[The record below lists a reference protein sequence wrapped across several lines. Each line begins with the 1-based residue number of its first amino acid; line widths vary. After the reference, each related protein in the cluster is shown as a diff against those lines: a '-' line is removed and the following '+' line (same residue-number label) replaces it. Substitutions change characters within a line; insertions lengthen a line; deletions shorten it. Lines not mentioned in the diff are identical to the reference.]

1 MIGKITKEAGTVYLI
16 YKGDGLGGLTPNE
29 MYTYREY
36 AAIAEVSQNCMQS
49 RLGSRQYVTDWD
61 LRNKRKD
68 CNDKHS
74 PWLIF
79 EDYPSVVSV
88 SYTHLTLPTKA

>member
-1 MIGKITKEAGTVYLI
+1 MNGKETREFGVVYLV
-16 YKGDGLGGLTPNE
+16 YKGEGKNGLQPNE
-29 MYTYREY
+29 MYSYKDY

-79 EDYPSVVSV
+79 EDYSDVVSAKW
-88 SYTHLTLPTKA
+88 LRKKL